1 MQTTLSL
8 SNFSIKTQNRQGGK
22 NDENLHSHCQ
32 KEQLCILRHYIMKK
46 NLFSFQDSNSL
57 KEKKFPF
64 NCNNHFVLKTL
75 DILHFKVVLHKRPS
89 SIYKNY
95 KEHLHQKTKSTEK
108 NNHSFYHNVSHESIK
123 STCSQRQ
130 NEIKTKNM
138 HCIKKK
144 KFHVQF
150 WFTYDSTITVWCH
163 MPVQGGYC

>member
-1 MQTTLSL
+1 MATSEQMSVGHINVGLLFTAQKPKMQITLSL

-95 KEHLHQKTKSTEK
+95 KQHLHQKTKSTEK
-108 NNHSFYHNVSHESIK
+108 KQSQFLSQCVS
-123 STCSQRQ
+123 
-130 NEIKTKNM
+130 
-138 HCIKKK
+138 
-144 KFHVQF
+144 
-150 WFTYDSTITVWCH
+150 
-163 MPVQGGYC
+163 